1 MMMRVSA
8 LQCYFWENMN
18 CGRERVFLFLLRF
31 FFSCIRGQKGNGVSL
46 CYNEKLRVKKPPDM
60 YQDSLFRFQ
69 FLRGLLGLGKKM
81 GVRLSPSIMRENR
94 SFMEKLAKAAAAA
107 SKRAR
112 DSKRA

>member
-1 MMMRVSA
+1 MHRSA
-8 LQCYFWENMN
+8 ISGENMN
-18 CGRERVFLFLLRF
+18 RGRERVFLFLLRF
-31 FFSCIRGQKGNGVSL
+31 FFSCIRGQQGNGVSL
-46 CYNEKLRVKKPPDM
+46 CYNEKLRVKKNR
-60 YQDSLFRFQ
+60 QICFKTLSGFH

-112 DSKRA
+112 GSKRA